1 MKTNFLKRLAAL
13 CIALIMALGM
23 TMTVSADI
31 SADAT
36 GTISVTGAEA
46 DVRVTAYRLMD
57 VNYDTTANQ
66 PKDPVYTWVDGIAD
80 WVRNNYQDYIGKDP
94 DNSVQEAFNSTAVDT
109 EIAAFYDALA
119 AQIRSNKITL
129 DSKPAT
135 ADTAGNANITGL
147 QMGNYLVLVENGLR
161 VYRPSAVNLVPVWD
175 EVDKTWEMSTP
186 AVVDPKS
193 EELTITKAAETSD
206 DKDLTASIGD
216 TVNYTVT
223 ADVPGYPANT
233 LAQNKIFNIYDT
245 LQTGLTLEA
254 GSFQVT
260 GYVGGTPTNLTEE
273 NTGDKYYT
281 LKTDAAT
288 DLDSKVVS
296 FSIVFKYD
304 ALKDGSGVRFD
315 KVQVKYNAMV
325 DADAQAFKPN
335 TDTGN
340 LGNTAKLSYGN
351 NPYAENATHKNKTDE
366 AKVYTYG
373 VNISKVD
380 AKNEHTFLP
389 GAEFTIS
396 ESRDGANPIK
406 FVKDSDGVY
415 RKAVTEDEVAATA
428 TLIVGESGDQ
438 TGKLALEGLDAGTYY
453 LTETKAPGGYNKLGS
468 PVEITITD
476 IEPNGIVND
485 GIEAADGTEAADGA
499 DGYTDVIV
507 KNSQGFQLPTTG
519 GIGTVIFTACG
530 VLLMGLGAA
539 VIAFVLMRRRRG

>member
-13 CIALIMALGM
+13 CIALVMALGM
-23 TMTVSADI
+23 TMTVSAAI
-31 SADAT
+31 SADAE
-36 GTISVTGAEA
+36 GKISVADAEA
-46 DVRVTAYRLMD
+46 GVRVTAYRLMD

-66 PKDPVYTWVDGIAD
+66 PEDPVYTWVSGIAG
-80 WVRNNYQDYIGKDP
+80 WVRDNYSSYIGD

-119 AQIRSNKITL
+119 AQIRSRNITL
-129 DSKPAT
+129 YSRSAT
-135 ADTAGNANITGL
+135 ADDNGNADIAGL
-147 QMGNYLVLVENGLR
+147 QMGNYLVLVENGMK
-161 VYRPSAVNLVPVWD
+161 VYSPSAVNLVPVWNAVSGEWD
-175 EVDKTWEMSTP
+175 MSTP
-186 AVVDPKS
+186 AVVKLKS
-193 EELTITKAAETSD
+193 EELTIIKAAETSD

-245 LQTGLTLEA
+245 LQAGLTLDED
-254 GSFQVT
+254 SFQVT
-260 GYVGGTPTNLTEE
+260 GYVGETSTNLTEV
-273 NTGDKYYT
+273 NRDDKYYT
-281 LKTDAAT
+281 LKTNAAT
-288 DLDSKVVS
+288 DMDSKVVS

-304 ALKDGSGVRFD
+304 KLKDSNGVRFD
-315 KVQVKYNAMV
+315 KVRVTYNATV
-325 DADAQAFKPN
+325 NADAQAFDSS
-335 TDTGN
+335 TDPEK
-340 LGNTAKLSYGN
+340 LGNTAQLTYGN
-351 NPYAENATHKNKTDE
+351 NPYGTTPSHQNKE
-366 AKVYTYG
+366 AKAKVYTYG

-396 ESRDGANPIK
+396 ANSADADPIK
-406 FVKDSDGVY
+406 FVSISDGVY
-415 RKAVTEDEVAATA
+415 RKATAAEEATATA
-428 TLIVGESGDQ
+428 TLIVGESGAQ
-438 TGKLALEGLDAGTYY
+438 TGKLALEGLDADIYY
-453 LTETKAPGGYNKLGS
+453 LTETKAPDEYNKLGS
-468 PVEITITD
+468 PVKITITD
-476 IEPNGIVND
+476 TEFDGIVND
-485 GIEAADGTEAADGA
+485 GTEAANGA